1 MQKVHSKKLH
11 WSNAQDTSNGDAVQW
26 RNSVAQSQTA
36 DGGQN
41 LIFTENKTE
50 NTCSFLWF

>member
-41 LIFTENKTE
+41 LKITLNKTAK
-50 NTCSFLWF
+50 TCSS